1 MALPETEAVV
11 TADEARIDYISKM
24 GSDLGEVY
32 HYLWQEIAFV
42 HQKWDE
48 YVELFGTKPSRIDLM
63 NEAAPAF
70 FRMIQDSLWED
81 TLLHIARLTD
91 RPEVARKDTLTILRL
106 PQIVDSAVAHQVAAA
121 IDAAKVAC
129 AFARDWRNRRIAHND
144 LLLMTKQSAVPLTP
158 ASREDVRKALD
169 SIVNVLDVV
178 SRHYTGGTNLFKW
191 AGMPEGAVAL
201 LHVLR
206 DGVRERDARHAR
218 WDRGEIDSIELQPTH
233 V

>member
-1 MALPETEAVV
+1 V
-11 TADEARIDYISKM
+11 TADEARTEYISKM
-24 GSDLGEVY
+24 GRDLGEVY
-32 HYLWQEIAFV
+32 HHLWQEVAFV

-81 TLLHIARLTD
+81 TLLHIARLMD
-91 RPEVARKDTLTILRL
+91 RPEIARKDTLTILRL
-106 PQIVDSAVAHQVAAA
+106 PQLADNAIADQLAAA
-121 IDAAKVAC
+121 VETANVAC

-144 LLLMTKQSAVPLTP
+144 LLLMTKRSATPLAP
-158 ASREDVRKALD
+158 ASRDDVRKALD
-169 SIVNVLDVV
+169 SLVAVLDVV
-178 SRHYTGGTNLFKW
+178 SRHYTGSTNLLK
-191 AGMPEGAVAL
+191 GTGTPEGAVAL
-201 LHVLR
+201 LHVLQ

-218 WDRGEIDSIELQPTH
+218 WDRGKIDPIESQPID